1 MTCPQLSQEGNVLLL
16 LWPRWSWF
24 CFADKICFSGF
35 HGLLFWFSYLSCQ
48 FVPVLGQLF
57 PVSTPSCSSILAH
70 LPFFLCGLLWWPL
83 IHWWCNSPLPHASP
97 PCHSPDQNLKVK
109 NSSLCLQEVAVSGP
123 CRILPASFQYF
134 WLIMFHPYF
143 KVFAGVRL
151 SSNSRPFPIISTPFS
166 TKSEI
171 SSSWTTTYSL
181 QDELQPS
188 VTLAS
193 SQLSLSSWY
202 NDS

>member
-1 MTCPQLSQEGNVLLL
+1 M
-16 LWPRWSWF
+16 
-24 CFADKICFSGF
+24 
-35 HGLLFWFSYLSCQ
+35 
-48 FVPVLGQLF
+48 PVLGQLF
-57 PVSTPSCSSILAH
+57 PVSTPSCSSILAVSH
-70 LPFFLCGLLWWPL
+70 FFCMDYCDGLLSTHGATAP
-83 IHWWCNSPLPHASP
+83 SPTSLPCSK
-97 PCHSPDQNLKVK
+97 LKVK

-123 CRILPASFQYF
+123 CPILPASFQSF

-151 SSNSRPFPIISTPFS
+151 SSNSGPFPIISTPFS

-171 SSSWTTTYSL
+171 SSSWTTAYSL